1 MASVTARPPDAPL
14 PSGPTAA
21 AAVVAPPHTAPSAA
35 TARIEP
41 PHGWFDLR
49 LADLWDYRELLYFF
63 IWRDVK
69 VRYKQT
75 VIGVAWVVIQP
86 LLTMGVFTLFFGRLA
101 KLPSDGLPYPVF
113 YFSALVPWTYFAT
126 ALQNCTNVVVE
137 NQRVITKVYF
147 PRLILPISPVLS
159 GLVDFSI
166 GFIVM
171 LIVIFSYGI
180 RPGLHVVWLPAF
192 LLLALLTAL
201 GVGLWTAALNALYR
215 DVRYVVPFLMQFW
228 MFASPVVY
236 PSSLIPQ
243 RFRWLYG
250 LNPMTGVIDGFR
262 WALTGHA
269 QPPGAQ
275 LAASVFAVLIILA
288 GGLLFFNQMEGAIA
302 DRV

>member
-1 MASVTARPPDAPL
+1 
-14 PSGPTAA
+14 
-21 AAVVAPPHTAPSAA
+21 
-35 TARIEP
+35 
-41 PHGWFDLR
+41 
-49 LADLWDYRELLYFF
+49 
-63 IWRDVK
+63 
-69 VRYKQT
+69 
-75 VIGVAWVVIQP
+75 
-86 LLTMGVFTLFFGRLA
+86 
-101 KLPSDGLPYPVF
+101 
-113 YFSALVPWTYFAT
+113 
-126 ALQNCTNVVVE
+126 
-137 NQRVITKVYF
+137 
-147 PRLILPISPVLS
+147 
-159 GLVDFSI
+159 
-166 GFIVM
+166 M

-180 RPGLHVVWLPAF
+180 RPGLHAVWLPAF

-269 QPPGAQ
+269 QPPGVQ
-275 LAASVFAVLIILA
+275 LAASIFAVLVILA
-288 GGLLFFNQMEGAIA
+288 GGLLFFHKMEGAIA